1 MNNGRAV
8 EFGEDEFRNQ
18 NKDVPWLCQA
28 IRNGGYATGSLN
40 APENSIDWLNEML
53 QVRALSDFILAEQPD
68 LVLTDAI
75 RRLRTETE
83 KSRELLFKDL
93 SADEQDAIKRLNRLT
108 LELAFPRET
117 PKIDYLLTAFIRTRQ
132 GSNVLQDYDNVQD
145 FKQDMKERREDV
157 KWGLL
162 VRCDEGKVVDSYFS
176 QLGSREKIGLV
187 STEPKSASVTP
198 EELSPQQAALR
209 EAAIK
214 HFKSNKAKAYISQ
227 QMTHVNA
234 SRQLGEAI
242 SYLFDDAGNPPPLAP
257 LEDIIQERE
266 ETEVKIKW
274 LEAICAELHNT
285 LAQIKEL
292 EEDALALLSRT

>member
-1 MNNGRAV
+1 MNNGRTV
-8 EFGEDEFRNQ
+8 EFHEDEFRNQ
-18 NKDVPWLCQA
+18 NKDVPWLCQV
-28 IRNGGYATGSLN
+28 IRNGGYAIGGLH
-40 APENSIDWLNEML
+40 APENSIGWLNEVL
-53 QVRALSDFILAEQPD
+53 QVTALSDLIVAEQPA
-68 LVLTDAI
+68 LTLTDAI
-75 RRLRTETE
+75 QRLRTETE
-83 KSRELLFKDL
+83 ESRKLLFKDL
-93 SADEQDAIKRLNRLT
+93 SAAEQDAVKRLNRLT
-108 LELAFPRET
+108 LELVYPRET
-117 PKIDYLLTAFIRTRQ
+117 PKVGYKLTAFIRTRE
-132 GSNVLQDYDNVQD
+132 GKNVLQDYDNVQD
-145 FKQDMKERREDV
+145 FKQDMKARREDLE
-157 KWGLL
+157 WGLL
-162 VRCDEGKVVDSYFS
+162 VRCDEGKIVDSYS
-176 QLGSREKIGLV
+176 SLLGNRDKIGLV

-242 SYLFDDAGNPPPLAP
+242 RYLFDDAGNPPPLVP

-274 LEAICAELHNT
+274 LEAICAELRNT

-292 EEDALALLSRT
+292 EEDALALLSRE